1 MTRSGSLRARR
12 RDARMCAVTAKN
24 QWQPVYGD
32 DIGPT
37 TSERIRSGVV
47 LGIVLVVLGAGLAA
61 GLTLSVVALFGL
73 FGATVG

>member
-1 MTRSGSLRARR
+1 MGG
-12 RDARMCAVTAKN
+12 VTAKN